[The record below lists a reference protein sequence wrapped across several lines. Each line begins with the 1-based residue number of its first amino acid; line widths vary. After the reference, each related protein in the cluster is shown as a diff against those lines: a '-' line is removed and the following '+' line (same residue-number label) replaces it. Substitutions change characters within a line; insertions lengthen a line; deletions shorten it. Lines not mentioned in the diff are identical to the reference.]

1 MTPEGLAAR
10 PDSAN
15 GPRNDWA
22 PSGLTPFLLGPT
34 APLWLGFAVGAALIV
49 AEAALVGLLGRTLPH
64 QMFGV
69 VFFLGVLV
77 ISAGWPMWMG
87 VVMTFVSTGV
97 YLRMHLGGMVI
108 PHTLQ
113 DLIPVVVYLPV
124 ALLANVLVGQARLR
138 AVEAREAAEKVSELA
153 QRQAALRRVATLVA
167 RGAAPDDVLT
177 AVADEV
183 ANALHM
189 GNAAL
194 FRYVDD
200 EYGEIVA
207 VHDEAGH
214 PRVPVGVRMRLDGDN
229 VAGMV
234 LRTGYAARLDS
245 HEDAA
250 GSAAAVIRDLGLRSG
265 VGAPIIVDGRLW
277 GAAIAGSAR
286 PESPPPDTESR
297 LADFAELVATAIA
310 NTEARR
316 ELMASRARIVTA
328 GDEAMRR
335 IERDLH
341 DGAQQRL
348 VALALTSRSLQA
360 SLQPDDALAH
370 EIAELGDGLVAASE
384 ELRQITHGIHPAVL
398 TNGGLRPALR
408 ALGRRATFPVD
419 VSVDVETRPRESVEV
434 GAYYVVAEA
443 LTNVAKH
450 ADASRADVTVDVDGG
465 ALRVVVVDDGV
476 GGADTRGGSG
486 LVGLKDRVEAL
497 GGRLQIASPTGQ
509 GTTLTAHIPLA
520 AG

>member
-1 MTPEGLAAR
+1 
-10 PDSAN
+10 
-15 GPRNDWA
+15 
-22 PSGLTPFLLGPT
+22 
-34 APLWLGFAVGAALIV
+34 LWLGFVVGAVLIF
-49 AEAALVGLLGRTLPH
+49 AEAALVAMLGRTLPH

-77 ISAGWPMWMG
+77 VSAGWPMWLG
-87 VVMTFVSTGV
+87 VVTSLASTVV
-97 YLRMHLGGMVI
+97 YLRLHLGGMVI
-108 PHTLQ
+108 PNSLR
-113 DLIPVVVYLPV
+113 DLIPILVYLPV
-124 ALLANVLVGQARLR
+124 ALLANLLVGQARLR
-138 AVEAREAAEKVSELA
+138 AMEARQAAEKVSELA

-167 RGAAPDDVLT
+167 RGAPPDEVLT
-177 AVADEV
+177 AVADEL
-183 ANALHM
+183 ANTLHM

-194 FRYVDD
+194 FRYVED
-200 EYGEIVA
+200 GEAVIVA
-207 VHDEAGH
+207 VHDEAGL
-214 PRVPVGVRMRLDGDN
+214 PRMPVGVRLRLDGDN
-229 VAGMV
+229 IAGMV
-234 LRTGYAARLDS
+234 LRTGQAARLDS

-265 VGAPIIVDGRLW
+265 VGVPINVDGRLW
-277 GAAIAGSAR
+277 GTAIVGSSR
-286 PESPPPDTESR
+286 PEPPPPDTESR

-360 SLQPDDALAH
+360 SLQPDDALAQD
-370 EIAELGDGLVAASE
+370 IAELGDGLVAASE

-408 ALGRRATFPVD
+408 ALGRRAALPVE
-419 VSVDVETRPRESVEV
+419 VSVDVESRPRESVEV

-450 ADASRADVTVDVDGG
+450 ADASRVDVKVDVDGD
-465 ALRVVVVDDGV
+465 ALRVSVADDGV

-497 GGRLQIASPTGQ
+497 GGHLRIASPVGQ
-509 GTTLTAHIPLA
+509 GTTLTARIPLQVRDEA
-520 AG
+520 PLTRDRDEVLRLAKQHVAPTFSRETPGRSPR